1 MLSKETLDRLM
12 DDLRR
17 QRDELKLKLHL
28 AKADARDEWAELE
41 KQWEHLRTKLEGAG
55 AEAGEVAENVGAA
68 LGGVA
73 EELRKGYD
81 RIRRHF

>member
-1 MLSKETLDRLM
+1 MLSKETLDSLM
-12 DDLRR
+12 DTLRR
-17 QRDELKLKLHL
+17 QRDELKLKVHL

-41 KQWEHLRTKLEGAG
+41 KQWEHLRAKLEGAG
-55 AEAGEVAENVGAA
+55 AEAGEVAENVG
-68 LGGVA
+68 LGLGNVA